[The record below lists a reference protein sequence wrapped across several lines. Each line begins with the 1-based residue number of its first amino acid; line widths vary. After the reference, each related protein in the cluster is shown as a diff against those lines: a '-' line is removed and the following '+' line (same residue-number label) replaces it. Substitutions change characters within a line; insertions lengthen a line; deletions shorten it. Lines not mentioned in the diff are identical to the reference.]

1 MTEVEVPKFHEL
13 FVPALRALS
22 GGTVM
27 AAREVATA
35 VADEL
40 ALSPEQRGS
49 RIPSGQR
56 RFDNRVNWALSYL
69 FQARAVAKR
78 GRGQYEVTQRGRDL
92 LSAHPH
98 GFAPEVLEQF
108 AEFREFRSRSKAQDG
123 HATRASGGASTD
135 SQTPLEQIDGAV
147 TALHSEV
154 ALDLVRRIQAMPP
167 EFLEKA
173 VLRLLVAM
181 GYGSTEDS
189 ALHMG
194 GPGDGGFDGVINQ
207 DQLGIG
213 RIYIQAKRYA
223 DHNVVGRPAVQGFLG
238 ALHHAGAVG
247 GVFITTSR
255 FTTDA
260 IEFARSITPR
270 VIMIDGERLGRLL
283 VTHGVGVQ
291 ERQVFRVVETDED
304 FFDES

>member
-1 MTEVEVPKFHEL
+1 MSNTDVPKFHEL
-13 FVPALRALS
+13 FVPVLVALDR
-22 GGTVM
+22 GGVM
-27 AAREVATA
+27 ASRFVIAA
-35 VADEL
+35 VADDL
-40 ALSPEQRGS
+40 ALTDEQRTS

-69 FQARAVAKR
+69 FQARAVTKR
-78 GRGQYEVTQRGRDL
+78 GRGMYEITERGREL
-92 LSAHPH
+92 LRDHPA
-98 GFAPEVLEQF
+98 GFAPDVLEQF
-108 AEFREFRSRSKAQDG
+108 GEFREFKSRSKPSE
-123 HATRASGGASTD
+123 SGGPTASTPEEP
-135 SQTPLEQIDGAV
+135 STPLEQIDAAV

-173 VLRLLVAM
+173 VLRLLTAM
-181 GYGSTEDS
+181 GYGSTEGA

-223 DHNVVGRPAVQGFLG
+223 DDSHVGRPAVQAFLG
-238 ALHHAGAVG
+238 ALHHAGAAG
-247 GVFITTSR
+247 GVLITTSR
-255 FTTDA
+255 FSADA

-270 VIMIDGERLGRLL
+270 VVMIDGERLGRLL

-304 FFDES
+304 FFDEA